1 MKRLAKIL
9 GWTVGVLVLLAGAGV
24 AGGYYFLTSD
34 EFRGH
39 VESEASRFSGRK
51 TKIARISIEWGST
64 AHVHLAGVQLANAD
78 WAKSEHMLKVEDVDF
93 TLRLWPLL
101 KGDIV
106 LPSLELHKPEVT
118 VEVGPQEQLNWSLGE
133 SPVAAEAA
141 KAVAPKERMQ
151 TPLIGRLE
159 ITEGKI
165 TYQDS
170 KRKLDLDGTVSTAHG
185 KAGDQPQAELSLKGK
200 LEGQPLEV
208 KFVGGS
214 VVMLRDTKEP
224 YPLALDITFGGTRLT
239 AKGTVQD
246 PFEWK
251 GPDVDL
257 ILAGPNLS
265 EIYPLLGI
273 PGPPTPPYKISGKLE
288 RDPGVWKFV
297 RTKWHVG
304 DSDLAGDIFVDVSK
318 KPQFLTAKLV
328 SSNLAFKDLAPLVG
342 APPGKTGNVNAKQRQ
357 TQQQLEATG
366 DLFPNV
372 PLHVE
377 KLRAMNMDV
386 TLDAKRVVA
395 PDYLPV
401 QALNFRV
408 LLNNGVAT
416 VKPLTLALVGSGT
429 IAGELGIDART
440 DTPRVN
446 ANLSGRGIELK
457 TFFRNS
463 KYFDT
468 TQGGVQGHVQLV
480 GHGRSLAQ
488 VMGGADGHVA
498 VAMTGGSVSSL
509 MVSLAGLQLFD
520 ALILYVTGDNRIPIL
535 CAVGRMN
542 FQHGTVT
549 FDRTLL
555 DTQKS
560 ILHVDGQVALQSQ
573 VVGMQVKAEPKSFD
587 LLDLHGP
594 VFVQGKIRQP
604 AVSIGRVIPIPTPVI
619 GTARNVNCPALT
631 QQLLA
636 PQSQAPEVARAR

>member
-9 GWTVGVLVLLAGAGV
+9 GWTLGALVVLVGVGT

-34 EFRGH
+34 NFRSQ
-39 VESEASRFSGRK
+39 VESQASRLSGRK
-51 TKIARISIEWGST
+51 TKIAKISIDWGTT

-78 WAKSEHMLKVEDVDF
+78 WAKAEHMLKVEEVDF

-106 LPSLELHKPEVT
+106 LSRLELRKPEVM

-133 SPVAAEAA
+133 SPVATGVV

-159 ITEGKI
+159 ITDGKI
-165 TYQDS
+165 TYQDN
-170 KRKLDLDGTVSTAHG
+170 KRKLDLDGTISTAQA

-200 LEGQPLEV
+200 LEGQPLAV

-214 VVMLRDTKEP
+214 VLMLRDTKEP
-224 YPLALDITFGGTRLT
+224 YPLDLDITFGGTKLT
-239 AKGTVQD
+239 ARGTVQD
-246 PFEWK
+246 PFELR

-257 ILAGPNLS
+257 TLSGPNLS

-297 RTKWHVG
+297 KTKWHVG
-304 DSDLAGDIFVDVSK
+304 DSDLAGDIFIDVDK
-318 KPQFLTAKLV
+318 KPHFLTAKLV
-328 SSNLAFKDLAPLVG
+328 STNLAFKDLAPLVG
-342 APPGKTGNVNAKQRQ
+342 ATPGKTGNVNQKQRQ

-372 PLHVE
+372 PLQVE

-386 TLDAKRVVA
+386 TLDAKKVVA

-416 VKPLTLALVGSGT
+416 VKPLTLALVSGGV
-429 IAGELGIDART
+429 IAGEMAIDART
-440 DTPRVN
+440 DTPRVHADLQGKN
-446 ANLSGRGIELK
+446 IELK

-463 KYFDT
+463 KYFDA
-468 TQGGVQGHVQLV
+468 TQGKVQGHVTLA
-480 GHGRSLAQ
+480 GAGRSLAQ
-488 VMGGADGHVA
+488 VMGGADGHVD

-509 MVSLAGLQLFD
+509 MVTLAGLQLFD
-520 ALILYVTGDNRIPIL
+520 ALILYVTGDNRIPL
-535 CAVGRMN
+535 FCAAGRMN
-542 FQHGTVT
+542 FQQGTVS
-549 FDRTLL
+549 FDRTIL

-560 ILHVDGQVALQSQ
+560 ILRVSGQVALKSQ
-573 VVGMQVKAEPKSFD
+573 VVNVEVKAEPKSFD

-594 VFVQGKIRQP
+594 VAVTGKIRAPQISLSRSFP
-604 AVSIGRVIPIPTPVI
+604 LPTPVI
-619 GTARNVNCPALT
+619 GTAKNVDCHALT

-636 PQSQAPEVARAR
+636 R